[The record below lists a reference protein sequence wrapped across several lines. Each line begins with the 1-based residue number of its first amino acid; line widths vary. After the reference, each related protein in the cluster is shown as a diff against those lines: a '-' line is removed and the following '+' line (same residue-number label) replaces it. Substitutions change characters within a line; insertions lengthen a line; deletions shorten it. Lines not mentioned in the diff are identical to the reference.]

1 MYRLARACRP
11 ALRRPKVSSN
21 PSPAVLA
28 LRRTFFWSSS
38 SSSAAAGATDLASSS
53 IPQVSSDLLPLLFG
67 LVLANA
73 VSSDD
78 QETEASPPWK
88 VESKG
93 DKGYGAIAARDIAMG
108 ELLIAERPLC
118 IWPQGLSEAQARE
131 LFEAMGKQE
140 QDAFMQLARTEGEG
154 PVKQLDEIRARRATN
169 GFAIALPPVPG
180 FSGSKTVAMV
190 FPKIARLVSSS
201 WTGAARF
208 LASSSAVMAH
218 LADRLSIRRYYAPP
232 DCSTPNASQVMNF
245 ETLRMEV
252 YPICSIPASTE
263 ITIEYLPGMIT
274 STSSERSAALRSSF
288 GFDRCLCS
296 VCSAPPA
303 EVAASDA
310 RRLEIKRLSE
320 GLRDGRA
327 DRKATLGKMERI
339 RTLLEEEGFKGL
351 PAFGDPS
358 VSNAYA
364 VYATMHA
371 RAQREGAGASLA
383 A

>member
-1 MYRLARACRP
+1 MHRLARACRP
-11 ALRRPKVSSN
+11 ALARPIASSK
-21 PSPAVLA
+21 PSPAVPV

-67 LVLANA
+67 VVLASA

-78 QETEASPPWK
+78 AEPEASPPWK

-108 ELLIAERPLC
+108 ERLIAERPLC

-140 QDAFMQLARTEGEG
+140 QDMFMQLARTEGEG

-190 FPKIARLVSSS
+190 FPKIARINHS
-201 WTGAARF
+201 
-208 LASSSAVMAH
+208 
-218 LADRLSIRRYYAPP
+218 
-232 DCSTPNASQVMNF
+232 CTPNASQVMNF

-252 YPICSIPASTE
+252 YPICSIAASTE

-274 STSSERSAALRSSF
+274 STSSERRAALRSSF

-296 VCSAPPA
+296 VCSAAPA

-310 RRLEIKRLSE
+310 RRLEIKQLSE
-320 GLRDGRA
+320 GLRGGRA

-351 PAFGDPS
+351 PAFADPS

-364 VYATMHA
+364 VYATLHA
-371 RAQREGAGASLA
+371 RAQREGTGASLTA
-383 A
+383 